1 MSDESRSTGKCGVNR
16 FAASRRAVW
25 PLVCDIEIQ
34 PWGWQVDF
42 NGTQAE
48 LLAAG
53 VAEREMF
60 VAVRPRSH
68 PGLKPG
74 AGRDEYGDPYEAK
87 RGERDGAWVLTRY
100 FSQIDELDLSKIKK
114 GRDAIA
120 TVDAILA
127 KLTAG
132 A

>member
-1 MSDESRSTGKCGVNR
+1 MSR
-16 FAASRRAVW
+16 FTASRPAVL
-25 PLVCDIEIQ
+25 PLVADVDEC
-34 PWGWQVDF
+34 PWGWQVTF
-42 NGTQAE
+42 AGSHAE

-100 FSQIDELDLSKIKK
+100 FLRSDELDLSKIKK